1 MLLEYIVTGGAGYI
15 GGHLVDSLVKMGNVT
30 VIDDFSSG
38 SYRNKSANYI
48 KADLAV
54 ETPEIPR
61 NGLIYHL
68 AADPDVRESMQQ
80 VREHFD
86 RDVKATLNIAEMA
99 RKYDSSG
106 IVFLSS
112 STVYGETETMPT
124 PESAS
129 LRPISYYG
137 LYKLLG
143 EQVLEYYSRNYGIN
157 VTVLRLANI
166 IGGRMSHGVIVD
178 FFKKLKMNGKR
189 LEILG
194 NGRQKK
200 SYVYIDDLV
209 DLLCSIRPSNF
220 DVFNVSNN
228 DWITVDEIA
237 KIVESGL
244 GLGPEHIH
252 VDKGEGRGWE
262 GDVRFMLLDS
272 AKLAKAMGWKP
283 KHSSRES
290 VELAV
295 KDLIGN

>member
-1 MLLEYIVTGGAGYI
+1 MLLLEYIVTGGAGYI
-15 GGHLVDSLVKMGNVT
+15 GGHLVDRLGKVT

-38 SYRNKSANYI
+38 SYRNERASYI

-54 ETPEIPR
+54 ETPEIPK
-61 NGLIYHL
+61 NGIIYHL

-80 VREHFD
+80 VKEHFD
-86 RDVKATLNIAEMA
+86 RDVRATLNVAEMA
-99 RKYDSSG
+99 RKHDSSG

-112 STVYGETETMPT
+112 STVYGETESIPT
-124 PESAS
+124 PESAP

-178 FFKKLKMNGKR
+178 FFRKLKVNGKR

-200 SYVYIDDLV
+200 SYVYIGDLI
-209 DLLCSIRPSNF
+209 DLLCSIRPNNF
-220 DVFNVSNN
+220 NVFNVSNN

-237 KIVESGL
+237 AMVERGL
-244 GLGPEHIH
+244 GLSPEHVY
-252 VDKGEGRGWE
+252 VDMGEGRGWE
-262 GDVRFMLLDS
+262 GDIRFMLLDS
-272 AKLAKAMGWKP
+272 AKLAKSTGWMP

-295 KDLIGN
+295 KDLIDS